1 LSNSDSTASH
11 LAKKLAESH
20 NVDLTEVQAASPKG
34 EIAARNVLDF
44 LNLTAEEE
52 AVLKRQAKRKS
63 DKNTSETAPTSEP
76 QGTLVTASDQTT
88 ERSEPD
94 TVNTQRD
101 SAPVTPL
108 EGEPKTPTAKGDSQG
123 PVVSNQAL
131 SQTRAQLQATAL
143 VHQKAVMQVGALR
156 HQNEALDYE
165 VARLRS
171 KEESAQAFIEELE
184 RKKQELE
191 MELEKSKK
199 RSSRF
204 AWLRKHIF

>member
-11 LAKKLAESH
+11 LAQKLAESH
-20 NVDLTEVQAASPKG
+20 NVDLAEVQAASPKG
-34 EIAARNVLDF
+34 EITARNVLDF

-52 AVLKRQAKRKS
+52 AVLKRQAQKKS
-63 DKNTSETAPTSEP
+63 DKNPSEP
-76 QGTLVTASDQTT
+76 QDTLAKASDR
-88 ERSEPD
+88 EEEWSEPD
-94 TVNTQRD
+94 TVSTQRE

-108 EGEPKTPTAKGDSQG
+108 EGGHKTPTAKGDGSQG
-123 PVVSNQAL
+123 PAVSNQAL

-165 VARLRS
+165 VARLKS

-204 AWLRKHIF
+204 AWLRKHVF